1 MSKWFKKG
9 SKKNNR
15 PRRYGA
21 GRKNSRVEKHHR
33 EYNLFKESVRKQL

>member
-1 MSKWFKKG
+1 MSKWFKKEV
-9 SKKNNR
+9 KKITD
-15 PRRYGA
+15 PGA